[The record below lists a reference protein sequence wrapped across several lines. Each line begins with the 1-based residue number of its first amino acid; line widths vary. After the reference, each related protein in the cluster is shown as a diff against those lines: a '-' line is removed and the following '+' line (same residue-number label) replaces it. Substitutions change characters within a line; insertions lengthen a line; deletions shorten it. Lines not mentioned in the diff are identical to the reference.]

1 MDETIRDF
9 QKRERAVRRKHQ
21 RMARGYVTKLGKD
34 GLIEQRP
41 DNKSG
46 GIFTRLLL
54 VTAIAFMAFKCLMLA
69 ALGEADYLE
78 RVALLEAGNRMEQI
92 GAWLMQIDPVTAWA
106 APQITALFF

>member
-1 MDETIRDF
+1 
-9 QKRERAVRRKHQ
+9 
-21 RMARGYVTKLGKD
+21 
-34 GLIEQRP
+34 
-41 DNKSG
+41 
-46 GIFTRLLL
+46 
-54 VTAIAFMAFKCLMLA
+54 MLA